1 MLKKDKHEFIISHRT
16 NLEECLKSLDH
27 LDCNFDVILLDLVL
41 PNSEG
46 IETYEK
52 VRELCHDIPIV
63 VISGYADMAC
73 QCVKRGAQDY
83 LIKTD
88 ITPGLISRSLMY
100 AIERKK
106 LEVKKLEAENQFK
119 NVMQNT
125 PLGAHMYEL
134 SEDEL
139 YFYGYNP
146 AADKI
151 LKIDHSQFL
160 GLKITDA
167 FPEVGDIRE
176 AYIKVIE
183 TGEPWKNST
192 VEYEDE
198 KVSGCFS
205 VYAFRTGPN
214 KMATTFEDITE
225 RMKIE
230 KELKNSREKYRELVE
245 VTKAGIYEID
255 LINNKFTYVNDV
267 LCRLSGWSKEE
278 LLKMPPTEFLT
289 EKSLGEFLRR
299 MKELED
305 GEFIDDTFEYEVR
318 LKNGLTKWIIITAKF
333 KENEE
338 GIVTS
343 ANVVAIDIT
352 NQKHAEEES
361 KIKEEIIFN
370 ELEVKIKDWRKE
382 ITLKSVATT
391 AKLEEISFNIH
402 SMTKSEVHQ

>member
-1 MLKKDKHEFIISHRT
+1 
-16 NLEECLKSLDH
+16 
-27 LDCNFDVILLDLVL
+27 
-41 PNSEG
+41 
-46 IETYEK
+46 TYEK